1 MVCNCRAEISPRPVS
16 QDVHLCTTFYLYRLN
31 YVAHTL
37 QILCFCQQLVCFWG
51 DINLARMTSNRF
63 QKVCFI
69 FASPHFKNSG
79 RIWCAGKYLQREPLH
94 VPSDTQLFRIS
105 RIPKPAANGIEYELW
120 FLSINSHLA
129 RWYKFPSRRAVSSHS
144 TLTPGIFAYL
154 SDGCLWVTRYS
165 LPSRC
170 ASRTLNLLRYFSWI
184 LEISPLREN
193 KFSL

>member
-1 MVCNCRAEISPRPVS
+1 MVDNCRAEISPRPVS

-51 DINLARMTSNRF
+51 DKSRTDDKQPLSVSVDSVCLERCNRDCTHCDF
-63 QKVCFI
+63 
-69 FASPHFKNSG
+69 SDNHSE
-79 RIWCAGKYLQREPLH
+79 RLTTPL
-94 VPSDTQLFRIS
+94 
-105 RIPKPAANGIEYELW
+105 EYELW

-170 ASRTLNLLRYFSWI
+170 ASRTLDLLRYFSLI